1 MPARSAT
8 RFVGDSCHHRV
19 VWEPPPGVRCSDSEL
34 WAATRLEDLLG
45 RVVLADV
52 PGGPEG
58 SHDFDVEVGGDV
70 WAVEVTSTTNPSR
83 RRVSAGI
90 RDRGMTSLS
99 IDGRTTWLV
108 GLQDDAEVKV
118 VAAQLPEI
126 IGQLAARG
134 QMRVDLHDDFADPLV
149 RSLDAIRVQSV
160 YGIEGSRGRILLQP
174 AAFGGWGWQGP
185 DVDAW
190 LSNWLQGDQAVN
202 KLGKLARSSSHRML
216 VVVLDSFSQP
226 GLGIPLGLSSR
237 LERDAAYV
245 LPTVDPSPNLSA
257 LWLLPDTLSG
267 EGLQWHARSGWSVLP
282 PHQDRPPW
290 IDTIDS

>member
-1 MPARSAT
+1 M
-8 RFVGDSCHHRV
+8 
-19 VWEPPPGVRCSDSEL
+19 
-34 WAATRLEDLLG
+34 
-45 RVVLADV
+45 LADV

-58 SHDFDVEVGGDV
+58 RHDFDVEVGDEV
-70 WAVEVTSTTNPSR
+70 WAVEVTSTTNASR

-90 RDRGMTSLS
+90 RDRGLTSLS
-99 IDGRTTWLV
+99 IDGRITWLV
-108 GLQDDAEVKV
+108 GLQDGAEVRV
-118 VAAQLPEI
+118 VAAKLPEI

-134 QMRVDLHDDFADPLV
+134 QMTADLHGDFADPLV
-149 RSLDAIRVQSV
+149 RALDALRVQSV
-160 YGIEGSRGRILLQP
+160 YGIEGSQGRILLQP

-190 LSNWLQGDQAVN
+190 LTIWLQGDQAVN

-267 EGLQWHARSGWSVLP
+267 EGLQWHARTGWSVLP